1 MYKTLD
7 KIITEKRGKALMD
20 VKSAKIKETR
30 REKRQRTWTSV
41 LQNKYM
47 YLMYLPTFV
56 LLLIF
61 AYYPMY
67 GVLLAFKDFDFSKG
81 ILLSPFTKNHG
92 LYNFIRVFRNPQF
105 FNALKNTLVISASRL
120 IFEFPVPILLALLLN
135 EVRSNKYKRVVQTVF
150 TFPHFISWVIVT
162 GLFFSLFANE
172 GIVNQFLVMLDM
184 PKTKILSDPVTFRP
198 FLYLTSNWKEAGW
211 SAIIY
216 LASITGISPELYE
229 AGRIDGA
236 TRRQLCWYITL
247 PCIKMTIIILFVMS
261 VASLMNAG
269 FDQIFNMYNA
279 AVQDVSDIIDTMVYR
294 VQFKQGSDFGYSTA
308 IGLFKSV
315 VNFVLLIV
323 ANGLV
328 KKMNGRGIY

>member
-1 MYKTLD
+1 METMDKKAGKREARHKTWVT
-7 KIITEKRGKALMD
+7 IR
-20 VKSAKIKETR
+20 
-30 REKRQRTWTSV
+30 
-41 LQNKYM
+41 QNKYM
-47 YLMYLPTFV
+47 YLMFLPVFV

-81 ILLSPFTKNHG
+81 ILFSPFTKNHG
-92 LYNFIRVFRNPQF
+92 MYNFIRVFRNPAF

-120 IFEFPVPILLALLLN
+120 VFEFPVPIALALLLN
-135 EVRSNKYKRVVQTVF
+135 EVRSSKYKRIVQTVY

-172 GIVNQFLVMLDM
+172 GIVNQLLVLLGQ
-184 PKTKILSDPVTFRP
+184 PKTKILSDPKTFRA
-198 FLYLTSNWKEAGW
+198 FLYATSNWKEAGW

-229 AGRIDGA
+229 AGEIDGA

-247 PCIKMTIIILFVMS
+247 PSIKMTIIILFVMQ

-269 FDQIFNMYNA
+269 FDQIFNLYNP
-279 AVQDVSDIIDTMVYR
+279 AVQDVSDIIDTLVYR
-294 VQFKQGSDFGYSTA
+294 VQFKQGAEFGYTTA
-308 IGLFKSV
+308 IGLFKSL
-315 VNFVLLIV
+315 VNFALLLG

-328 KKMNGRGIY
+328 YKLNGRGIY

>member
-1 MYKTLD
+1 MAMQIQDQKL
-7 KIITEKRGKALMD
+7 A
-20 VKSAKIKETR
+20 R
-30 REKRQRTWTSV
+30 RQQRRNTWIAIG
-41 LQNKYM
+41 QNKYM
-47 YLMYLPTFV
+47 YLMYLPAFI
-56 LLLIF
+56 LLIIF

-81 ILLSPFTKNHG
+81 ILFSPFAKNHG
-92 LYNFIRVFRNPQF
+92 MYNFIRVFRNPSF
-105 FNALKNTLVISASRL
+105 FNALKNTLIISASRL
-120 IFEFPVPILLALLLN
+120 IYEFPIPIVMALLLN
-135 EVRSNKYKRVVQTVF
+135 EVRSSKYKRVVQTVY

-172 GIVNQFLVMLDM
+172 GIINQLLVLLGQ
-184 PKTKILSDPVTFRP
+184 PKTMILSNPKTFRA
-198 FLYLTSNWKEAGW
+198 FLYATSNWKEAGW

-247 PCIKMTIIILFVMS
+247 PSIKMTIIILFVMQ

-269 FDQIFNMYNA
+269 FDQIFNLYNA
-279 AVQDVSDIIDTMVYR
+279 AVQDVTDIIDTLVYR
-294 VQFKQGSDFGYSTA
+294 TQFKQGSDFGYTTA
-308 IGLFKSV
+308 IGLFKSL
-315 VNFVLLIV
+315 VNFALLLF

-328 KKMNGRGIY
+328 YKINGRGIY